1 MDTIGKLL
9 PGATPT
15 GIRAAIQAKGL
26 PAQKIGKVW
35 YFDGVAVRRWLR
47 HQTGKQI
54 IKRDRQARRSGAQS
68 LPRIDHFAEPSGNGR
83 GRSPRTPA
91 AAQ

>member
-1 MDTIGKLL
+1 MTYTMDTIGKLL

-35 YFDGVAVRRWLR
+35 YFDGTAVRRWLR

-54 IKRDRQARRSGAQS
+54 MRRQRRSRRQQPA
-68 LPRIDHFAEPSGNGR
+68 LPVIDHFAGLEESG
-83 GRSPRTPA
+83 S
-91 AAQ
+91 